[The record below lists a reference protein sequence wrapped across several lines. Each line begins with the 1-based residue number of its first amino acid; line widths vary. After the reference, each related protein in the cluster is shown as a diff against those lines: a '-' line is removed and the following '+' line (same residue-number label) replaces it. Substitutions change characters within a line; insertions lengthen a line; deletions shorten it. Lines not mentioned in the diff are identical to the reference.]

1 MKAVGKEMY
10 LQASRIF
17 LLRFRVDVLQ
27 LLISMLFIADTVGL
41 YIVCHN
47 RALAPYGQSVTW
59 EQLMSE
65 MGHTG
70 LEVAQTFCAFF
81 KLPISPEEYKE
92 KVASYYFDVFPT
104 VALMKGI

>member
-1 MKAVGKEMY
+1 MHFFIMIA
-10 LQASRIF
+10 F
-17 LLRFRVDVLQ
+17 DVLQ
-27 LLISMLFIADTVGL
+27 LLISMLFISDTVGL

-70 LEVAQTFCAFF
+70 LEVAQTFCAYF

-92 KVASYYFDVFPT
+92 KVASHYFDVFPT